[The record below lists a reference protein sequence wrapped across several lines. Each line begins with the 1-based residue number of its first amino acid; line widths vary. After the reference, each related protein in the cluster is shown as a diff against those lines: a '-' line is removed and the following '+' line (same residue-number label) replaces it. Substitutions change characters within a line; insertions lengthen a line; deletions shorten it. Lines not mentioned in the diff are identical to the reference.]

1 MNTEIAKKVLLWS
14 EAGLIGALALK
25 VFGVQIIQSWG
36 AWWLLQIII
45 VLATAALFIRA
56 NSAEILAKI
65 EEIQKKG
72 GG

>member
-45 VLATAALFIRA
+45 MLAAAALFIQA
-56 NSAEILAKI
+56 NSADILAKI